1 MVFAG
6 DLTATA
12 DRNSVVTEIDKLVAS
27 TSNVKVYDE
36 QTKTATIKNPTGTT
50 ILANIKLLT
59 PLNNLVGLGYQKVA
73 EFEIDSKVSYTDFLK
88 QMYFFDVK
96 NKNAGIRRGF
106 DLKKEV
112 IKQVEEPMYEL
123 VDTGKLDNNGDKLF
137 DNKIVSSKFVGV
149 TSYELLTEKNFGVE
163 KQVVSMWVQ
172 IDKAETVE
180 WIPELYGAIVNEW
193 ATWTSALDTNLI
205 AYYKLDETS
214 GVLIDWVGKDNNLNN
229 TNVDYN
235 QTGLINTSYLYDGS
249 DKSTREDS
257 LGLTSTGLKSVSMW
271 IKLNSITLEEYG
283 FVAGLGYVGT
293 TANTGWFL
301 YTPPKAGGQVLAL
314 GTNGNHTN
322 VIAKLSDLGTTNWH
336 HIVFDYNGTASKAY
350 LDGVYNSTLVFNS
363 AWIQYFYLGSPIGG
377 TSNFYIDEVGVWNR
391 VLTPTEVTQLYNSG
405 AGIAY
410 GAYPPQSRITWN
422 VYKSATT
429 THISDVNIDCNNNSM
444 DATLQDS
451 PFSSAYVDVNTSVLC
466 SFSAVGYDLN
476 SNYAVTVDS
485 NKTVT
490 VYLNENPPP
499 VRITWNVFRNGSSSH
514 LTGFSADC
522 NVNAMDL
529 TTQNS
534 PYSSAYVN
542 SGTSFSCNFTR
553 TGYDANNAYTG
564 VVDANKTLTVYLIDS
579 TAPSVGQTYQ
589 TGFNLYS
596 TTYITGT
603 GNIYAT
609 ASDAGSGLAS
619 CSYTQNGSSWLSAD
633 VNATHC
639 YKNGLTIVNAQTYQ
653 FNFKATDVAG
663 NDSNGTKIAT
673 LFTGDTLAP
682 VTTVVLTDYNNS
694 PYKFIHAT
702 CIDAGSGCKSITFE
716 FDNNGTKFLT
726 AGATKDLNFYGLGY
740 HSLKVYSTDNLDTN
754 EVTQTIDL
762 NMPVKLT
769 IKYPKNIATLAQL
782 TEKWTLLT
790 AGAITLSLTDL
801 TSDYNIYVPNGSL
814 TTFYISDVN
823 GNYTQNIYTRTYYN
837 DSNTGY
843 DTLQPYLYAVA
854 TSLATVINTIDS
866 TTLNPVPN
874 ITIKIYGNLAGIGN
888 TLIGQGTTDSKG
900 QMLQLFIIGQTYQF
914 EIYKNGNLL
923 RTDIIIASSSSVDIK
938 IPSSTTQHTNFDY
951 YLVNISNTPVRGK
964 LLTSDY
970 NFWQIIT
977 LLNSGTDTTTITSI
991 WVWVENEDRDFNFY
1005 SSSVAP
1011 TGLSTSNH
1019 VDMNALAK
1027 TINAI
1032 SYDGNY
1038 FIYVNTRVVTSDG
1051 NVIVRTVKFG
1061 LPNTYS
1067 ITEGFGN
1074 GLKATFGCPV
1084 NPDPLFP
1091 CGPML
1096 LAALFLALIG
1106 TIGLA
1111 SLTGYASMESMAI
1124 VFLAFL
1130 GIFAYLTWV
1139 PALLYGLMIILTVVL
1154 GIAMGGNRV

>member
-283 FVAGLGYVGT
+283 FVAGLCYVGT

-451 PFSSAYVDVNTSVLC
+451 PFSSAYV
-466 SFSAVGYDLN
+466 
-476 SNYAVTVDS
+476 
-485 NKTVT
+485 
-490 VYLNENPPP
+490 
-499 VRITWNVFRNGSSSH
+499 
-514 LTGFSADC
+514 
-522 NVNAMDL
+522 
-529 TTQNS
+529 
-534 PYSSAYVN
+534 N

-579 TAPSVGQTYQ
+579 APSVGQTYQ